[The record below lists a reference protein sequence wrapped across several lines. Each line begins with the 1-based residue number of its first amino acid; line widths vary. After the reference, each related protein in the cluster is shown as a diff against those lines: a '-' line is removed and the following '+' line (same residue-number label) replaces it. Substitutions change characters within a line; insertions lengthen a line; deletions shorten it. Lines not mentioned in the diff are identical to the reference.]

1 MEKSYKHKISKSAYI
16 NHKTYLKSAL
26 TALNLNNPKW
36 HPEWKRN
43 LGYKIA
49 RVLFLAG
56 VKKIEHTY
64 WDLRQYDLMLN
75 EPPLHKQ
82 TIRISPNIDSSVLE
96 IFDKMDKSRP
106 LIWNILSKFNIGVTG
121 CGHENFC
128 TVSNVEEMNLLTD
141 ILIHFNHFNN
151 NFEIE
156 KTI

>member
-96 IFDKMDKSRP
+96 
-106 LIWNILSKFNIGVTG
+106 NG
-121 CGHENFC
+121 
-128 TVSNVEEMNLLTD
+128 
-141 ILIHFNHFNN
+141 
-151 NFEIE
+151 
-156 KTI
+156 